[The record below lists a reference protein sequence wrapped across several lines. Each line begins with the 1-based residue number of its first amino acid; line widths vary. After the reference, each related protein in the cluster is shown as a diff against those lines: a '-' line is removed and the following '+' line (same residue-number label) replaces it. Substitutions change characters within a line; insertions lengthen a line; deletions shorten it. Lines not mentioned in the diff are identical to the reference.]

1 MIDKLI
7 ATLFLSREVA
17 HREHLRV
24 TGPGSFS
31 IHMALNTFYL
41 EVVEK
46 ADAITEA
53 YQGKYG
59 IIASIPILTSE
70 MDQDIDDFLEE
81 QMQYIEDIRYSAC
94 DKKDTAIQNL
104 IDEGVALYLSTLYKL
119 RNLR

>member
-31 IHMALNTFYL
+31 IHMALNDFYH
-41 EVVEK
+41 EIVEK
-46 ADAITEA
+46 ADSITEA

-59 IIASIPILTSE
+59 IIANIPILTSE
-70 MDQDIDDFLEE
+70 MDQDVDDFLQE
-81 QMQYIEDIRYSAC
+81 QMDYIEKIRYSDC